1 MSRFLSG
8 LYSVS
13 IVMWVGAMWTVGY
26 MVAPVLFASLSDRGL
41 AGVLAGKLFSLV
53 ALLGIDV
60 ATFLIV
66 FLLFRR
72 GAQAFRGPLLWVV
85 VAMLGMTLA
94 GHFGIQPI
102 MAQLKAEALPR
113 EVMQSVLRDRFATWH
128 GISSV
133 LYLVQSAFGLILVL
147 IQGRGLRQP

>member
-1 MSRFLSG
+1 M
-8 LYSVS
+8 
-13 IVMWVGAMWTVGY
+13 
-26 MVAPVLFASLSDRGL
+26 
-41 AGVLAGKLFSLV
+41 LAGKLFSLV
-53 ALLGIDV
+53 ALLGIAV

-133 LYLVQSAFGLILVL
+133 PLPGAERLRPDPGADPGPRPASAVAHCATA
-147 IQGRGLRQP
+147 RGNGG